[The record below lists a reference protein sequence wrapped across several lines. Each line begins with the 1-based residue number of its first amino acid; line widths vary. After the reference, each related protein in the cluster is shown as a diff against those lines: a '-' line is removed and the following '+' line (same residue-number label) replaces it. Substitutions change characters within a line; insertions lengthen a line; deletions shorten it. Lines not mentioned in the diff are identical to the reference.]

1 MPLKLPRLLLALII
15 VVAAAL
21 LLVFMLFA
29 TQLSLDVWQRMQAMP
44 GPVFYVYVSGIGLF
58 ITASVWVVYR
68 VLRPAKPAQPVPKGL
83 PSEADIRK
91 AVTAAEDRGLD
102 IQPFHDEL
110 DALLKRR
117 DSGRIYVA
125 LFGEVS
131 TGKSSIIKAMLP
143 DASVDISIKAGETQK
158 ITHYTWKSHAGDE
171 LVLTDLPGRNE
182 AGGAL
187 ETQIDAEA
195 RRAQMVI
202 YVADSDLNRDQYR
215 DISSLLNYNKPLI
228 LCINKSDRL
237 SPSDRERLGTRITRR
252 LNSQAQITL
261 VFIQSGGEQ
270 EVVRISPEGEEQT
283 LTRQR
288 PAQVQALATAIQDQI
303 DQHAEELNQLR
314 DASVFVLIQQQLDE
328 ATLAHR
334 LIEGEKIIASSTRK
348 AVIGAL
354 AAIAPGSDLVIQ
366 GIIGSAMVKALC
378 KLYDT
383 PAKQL
388 DIDEFFSLSQ
398 GQVKKSSALI
408 LAISGNALK
417 AFPGLG
423 TVAGGLTHAVAYGL
437 IFDALGHAI
446 HTTLRQRGRLKPAP
460 AALRFSENLNLNARE
475 KVADIARL
483 VWDQSTHK
491 SP

>member
-1 MPLKLPRLLLALII
+1 LKLPRLLLALII

-21 LLVFMLFA
+21 LLVFVLFA
-29 TQLSLDVWQRMQAMP
+29 TQLSLDVWLRMQDMP
-44 GPVFYVYVSGIGLF
+44 KPVFYAYASGIGLF
-58 ITASVWVVYR
+58 LVASAWVVYKI
-68 VLRPAKPAQPVPKGL
+68 LRPTRPAAQAASIPL
-83 PSEADIRK
+83 NEAEIRG
-91 AVTAAEDRGLD
+91 AVEAAGDQGVD
-102 IQPFHDEL
+102 IQQVHSEL
-110 DALLKRR
+110 DELLKRR

-143 DASVDISIKAGETQK
+143 DTRVGVSVKAGETQE
-158 ITHYTWKSHAGDE
+158 ITRYVWKSSAGDE

-182 AGGAL
+182 AGGKL
-187 ETQIDAEA
+187 EQQIEAEA
-195 RRAQMVI
+195 RRAQIVI
-202 YVADSDLNRDQYR
+202 YVGDSDLNRDQYR
-215 DISSLLNYNKPLI
+215 DITSLLAYNKPLI

-237 SPSDRERLGTRITRR
+237 SPQDRQRLEAQITRK
-252 LNSQAQITL
+252 LKPLEGITL

-270 EVVRISPEGEEQT
+270 EIVQVSTDGAEQT
-283 LTRQR
+283 ITRQR
-288 PAQVQALATAIQDQI
+288 PAQVQALAVAIQDQI
-303 DQHAEELNQLR
+303 DQHAGELNRLR

-328 ATLAHR
+328 ATQAHR
-334 LIEGEKIIASSTRK
+334 RVEAEKIIVASTRK

-366 GIIGSAMVKALC
+366 GIIGTMMVKELC

-398 GQVKKSSALI
+398 GQIKKSTALV

-417 AFPGLG
+417 AFPGIG

-460 AALRFSENLNLNARE
+460 AAMRFSDNLNLNTRD

-483 VWDQSTHK
+483 VWDQSK
-491 SP
+491 SKSQ

>member
-1 MPLKLPRLLLALII
+1 MKLPRLFLALII

-21 LLVFMLFA
+21 LLVFVLFA
-29 TQLSLDVWQRMQAMP
+29 TQLSLDVWQRMQTLP
-44 GPVFYVYVSGIGLF
+44 RPVFYTYVAGIGLF
-58 ITASVWVVYR
+58 VCASIWVVYK
-68 VLRPAKPAQPVPKGL
+68 VLRPNRQTLLPASPPL
-83 PSEADIRK
+83 NEADIRD
-91 AVTAAEDRGLD
+91 AVAVADDQGVD
-102 IQPFHDEL
+102 IQQIHDEL
-110 DALLKRR
+110 DELLKRR
-117 DSGRIYVA
+117 DNGRIYVA

-143 DASVDISIKAGETQK
+143 DARVGVSVKAGETQE
-158 ITHYTWKSHAGDE
+158 ITRYIWKSSAGDE

-182 AGGAL
+182 AGGML
-187 ETQIDAEA
+187 EQQIEAEA

-215 DISSLLNYNKPLI
+215 DIKNLLSYNKPLI

-237 SPSDRERLGTRITRR
+237 SPADRQRLETQITSK
-252 LNSQAQITL
+252 LNPLTQITL

-270 EVVRISPEGEEQT
+270 EVVHVSPDGKEQT
-283 LTRQR
+283 ITRQR
-288 PAQVQALATAIQDQI
+288 PAQVQALASAIQDQI
-303 DQHAEELNQLR
+303 DQHAEELDQLR

-328 ATLAHR
+328 ATQAHR

-366 GIIGSAMVKALC
+366 GIIGTAMVKALC

-398 GQVKKSSALI
+398 GQIKKSTALV

-417 AFPGLG
+417 AFPGVG

-460 AALRFSENLNLNARE
+460 AAIRFSDNLNLNTRD

-483 VWDQSTHK
+483 VWNQSK
-491 SP
+491 SKSQ